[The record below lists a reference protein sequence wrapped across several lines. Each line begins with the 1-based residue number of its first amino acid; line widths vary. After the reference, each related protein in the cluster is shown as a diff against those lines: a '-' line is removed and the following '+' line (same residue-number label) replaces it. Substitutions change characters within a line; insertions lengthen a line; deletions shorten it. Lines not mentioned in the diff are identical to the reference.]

1 MDNLDKNITN
11 PIHLRN
17 LPPPGETFAHIAF
30 LEFMASWIK
39 PERYLE
45 LGCRWG
51 NSLIPISKHSKS
63 VIGVDMDPPKYNV
76 PSNARIEVC
85 TTDHY
90 FENTDK
96 DIKYDMVFIDADHSY
111 EQSLK
116 DFMNVKD
123 RVIENGF
130 VFMHDTSPY
139 HISYTDKS
147 LCGDTWKA
155 AKWIKNNL
163 ANEWEVLT
171 IPINPGLTIL
181 KRMNIDKQ
189 LAWE

>member
-1 MDNLDKNITN
+1 MK

-17 LPPPGETFAHIAF
+17 VPPPSETFNHIQF

-39 PERYLE
+39 PEKYLE
-45 LGCRWG
+45 LGCRSG
-51 NSLIPISKHSKS
+51 ASLIPISSHCKS
-63 VIGVDMDPPKYNV
+63 VIGVDMDPPGYNI
-76 PSNARIEVC
+76 PTNAKIEVC
-85 TTDHY
+85 TTDEY
-90 FENTDK
+90 FEKTDESVQ
-96 DIKYDMVFIDADHSY
+96 YDMVFIDADHSY

-123 RVIENGF
+123 KVIGNGF
-130 VFMHDTSPY
+130 IFMHDTSPY
-139 HISYTDKS
+139 DVSFTASY
-147 LCGDTWKA
+147 LCGDTWKT

-163 ANEWEVLT
+163 INEWEVVTL
-171 IPINPGLTIL
+171 PFNPGLTIL